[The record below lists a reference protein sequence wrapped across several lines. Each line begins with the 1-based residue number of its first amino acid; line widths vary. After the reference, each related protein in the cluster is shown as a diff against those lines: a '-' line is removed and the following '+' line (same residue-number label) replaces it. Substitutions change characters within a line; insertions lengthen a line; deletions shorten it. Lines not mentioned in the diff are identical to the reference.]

1 MTTTDKD
8 AQARDPFASPSSDGA
23 VDRSD
28 AAASPYDAPTSV
40 DPTPS
45 APPRIAI
52 AVAVLA
58 AAIGIAVYVIGLPG
72 SAELFRTPLDEL
84 TVPIA
89 LVIGLGGLWLAGGL
103 TAAQRSW
110 RVVDI
115 VVASVLGV
123 AGGLLFA
130 VWNANYE
137 TIKLPFAGFPPAGA
151 LLVGVWLL
159 PGVLGGLVI
168 RKPGAAVYTELVAAV
183 VSALIGSQW
192 GFSVVWYGLLEGMG
206 PEVVLALL
214 LYRRFGLP
222 SAILAGIGAGVV
234 VGVLDTLLYYPEFS
248 AAWKLAYGGCA
259 MLSGAIIAGV
269 GSWALTRALA
279 TTGALAPL
287 ASGRSAARV

>member
-1 MTTTDKD
+1 MTTIRNDNEPR
-8 AQARDPFASPSSDGA
+8 QAAEPNARPPA
-23 VDRSD
+23 
-28 AAASPYDAPTSV
+28 
-40 DPTPS
+40 
-45 APPRIAI
+45 APPRAAI
-52 AVAVLA
+52 AFAVLA
-58 AAIGIAVYVIGLPG
+58 AALGVAVYVIGLPSSPSIFG
-72 SAELFRTPLDEL
+72 SPLSEL
-84 TVPIA
+84 TLPIA
-89 LVIGLGGLWLAGGL
+89 LIIGLGGLWLAGGV

-137 TIKLPFAGFPPAGA
+137 TIKIPFSGFPPAGA

-222 SAILAGIGAGVV
+222 SAVLAGIGAGVV

-248 AAWKLAYGGCA
+248 PTWKLAYGGFA
-259 MLSGAIIAGV
+259 MLSGAVIAGA
-269 GSWALTRALA
+269 GSWLLTRAIA
-279 TTGALAPL
+279 ATGALAPL

>member
-1 MTTTDKD
+1 MTTTHEDVD
-8 AQARDPFASPSSDGA
+8 TTSS
-23 VDRSD
+23 
-28 AAASPYDAPTSV
+28 
-40 DPTPS
+40 TPS
-45 APPRIAI
+45 TPPRVAVAI
-52 AVAVLA
+52 GILAAAVAV
-58 AAIGIAVYVIGLPG
+58 AVYVIGLP
-72 SAELFRTPLDEL
+72 SSVSIFHTPLDEL
-84 TVPIA
+84 VLPIA
-89 LVIGLGGLWLAGGL
+89 LVIGLGGVWLAAGI
-103 TAAQRSW
+103 TVAQRSW
-110 RVVDI
+110 RIVDI

-168 RKPGAAVYTELVAAV
+168 RKPGAAVYTELVAAI

-222 SAILAGIGAGVV
+222 SAVLAGIGAGVV

-248 AAWKLAYGGCA
+248 AAWKLAYGGFA
-259 MLSGAIIAGV
+259 MLSGAVIAGV

-279 TTGALAPL
+279 AAGVLTPF
-287 ASGRSAARV
+287 ASGRSATRV

>member
-1 MTTTDKD
+1 MSTIRSDQD
-8 AQARDPFASPSSDGA
+8 AGATATRTSSSD
-23 VDRSD
+23 S
-28 AAASPYDAPTSV
+28 
-40 DPTPS
+40 PTPAGPS
-45 APPRIAI
+45 RLAI
-52 AVAVLA
+52 VIAVLA
-58 AAIGIAVYVIGLPG
+58 AAIGIAVYVIGLPSSRSMFG
-72 SAELFRTPLDEL
+72 TSLAELTL
-84 TVPIA
+84 PIA

-103 TAAQRSW
+103 SAAQRSW

-168 RKPGAAVYTELVAAV
+168 RKPGAAVYTELVAAI

-222 SAILAGIGAGVV
+222 SAVLAGIGAGVV
-234 VGVLDTLLYYPEFS
+234 VGVLDSLIYYPEFS
-248 AAWKLAYGGCA
+248 TSWKLAYGGFA
-259 MLSGAIIAGV
+259 MLSGAVIAGV
-269 GSWALTRALA
+269 GSWVLTRALA
-279 TTGALAPL
+279 ATGALAPL
-287 ASGRSAARV
+287 PSGRSATRV

>member
-1 MTTTDKD
+1 MSTT
-8 AQARDPFASPSSDGA
+8 RNENDPFASPPADPPTGYAEPST
-23 VDRSD
+23 
-28 AAASPYDAPTSV
+28 PTSGHAV
-40 DPTPS
+40 AGDPPSTPS
-45 APPRIAI
+45 AIAV

-58 AAIGIAVYVIGLPG
+58 AIIGVAVYVVGLPD
-72 SAELFRTPLDEL
+72 SPTVFNTPLAELTL
-84 TVPIA
+84 PIA
-89 LVIGLGGLWLAGGL
+89 LLIGLGGLWTAGGL
-103 TAAQRSW
+103 LAVRRSW

-137 TIKLPFAGFPPAGA
+137 TIKLPFAGFPPAAA

-206 PEVVLALL
+206 PEVVLAVL

-222 SAILAGIGAGVV
+222 SAVLAGVGAGVV

-248 AAWKLAYGGCA
+248 SAWKLAYGGFA
-259 MLSGAIIAGV
+259 MLSGAVIAGV

-279 TTGALAPL
+279 ATGALAPL
-287 ASGRSAARV
+287 ASGRTATRV

>member
-1 MTTTDKD
+1 MSTT
-8 AQARDPFASPSSDGA
+8 RNENDPFASPPADPPRGFAEPSRSTSGHA
-23 VDRSD
+23 V
-28 AAASPYDAPTSV
+28 AG
-40 DPTPS
+40 DPSRPSTPS
-45 APPRIAI
+45 AVAVG
-52 AVAVLA
+52 VAVLA
-58 AAIGIAVYVIGLPG
+58 AIIGVAVYVVGLPD
-72 SAELFRTPLDEL
+72 SPKIFNTPLAELTL
-84 TVPIA
+84 PIA
-89 LVIGLGGLWLAGGL
+89 LLIGLGGLWTAGGL
-103 TAAQRSW
+103 IAVRRSW

-137 TIKLPFAGFPPAGA
+137 TIKLPFAGFPPAAA

-206 PEVVLALL
+206 PEVVLAVL

-222 SAILAGIGAGVV
+222 SAVLAGVGAGVV

-248 AAWKLAYGGCA
+248 PAWKLAYGGFA
-259 MLSGAIIAGV
+259 MLSGAVIAGV

-279 TTGALAPL
+279 ATGALAPL
-287 ASGRSAARV
+287 ASGRTATRV

>member
-1 MTTTDKD
+1 
-8 AQARDPFASPSSDGA
+8 
-23 VDRSD
+23 
-28 AAASPYDAPTSV
+28 
-40 DPTPS
+40 
-45 APPRIAI
+45 
-52 AVAVLA
+52 VAVLA
-58 AAIGIAVYVIGLPG
+58 AIIGVAVYVVGLPD
-72 SAELFRTPLDEL
+72 SPKVFNTPLAELTL
-84 TVPIA
+84 PIA
-89 LVIGLGGLWLAGGL
+89 LVIGLGGLWTAGGL
-103 TAAQRSW
+103 VAVRRSW

-137 TIKLPFAGFPPAGA
+137 TIKLPFAGFPPAAA

-206 PEVVLALL
+206 PEVVLAVL

-222 SAILAGIGAGVV
+222 SAVLAGIGAGVV

-248 AAWKLAYGGCA
+248 PAWKLAYGGFA
-259 MLSGAIIAGV
+259 MLSGAVIAGV

-279 TTGALAPL
+279 ATGALAPL
-287 ASGRSAARV
+287 ASGRTATRV

>member
-1 MTTTDKD
+1 MTTIRNDNEPR
-8 AQARDPFASPSSDGA
+8 QAAEPNARPPA
-23 VDRSD
+23 
-28 AAASPYDAPTSV
+28 
-40 DPTPS
+40 
-45 APPRIAI
+45 APPRAAIAI
-52 AVAVLA
+52 AVLA
-58 AAIGIAVYVIGLPG
+58 AAFGVAVYVIGLPSSPSIFG
-72 SAELFRTPLDEL
+72 SPLSEL
-84 TVPIA
+84 TLPIA
-89 LVIGLGGLWLAGGL
+89 LIIGLGGLWLAGGV

-137 TIKLPFAGFPPAGA
+137 TIKIPFSGFPPAGA

-183 VSALIGSQW
+183 VAALIGSQW

-222 SAILAGIGAGVV
+222 SAVLAGIGAGVV

-248 AAWKLAYGGCA
+248 PTWKLAYGGFA
-259 MLSGAIIAGV
+259 MLSGAVIAGA
-269 GSWALTRALA
+269 GSWLLTRAIA
-279 TTGALAPL
+279 ATGALAPL

>member
-1 MTTTDKD
+1 MTGMTSNTPIGTGPGTT
-8 AQARDPFASPSSDGA
+8 
-23 VDRSD
+23 
-28 AAASPYDAPTSV
+28 AAPL
-40 DPTPS
+40 DPTPRT
-45 APPRIAI
+45 APSPVAI
-52 AVAVLA
+52 GVAVVGVV
-58 AAIGIAVYVIGLPG
+58 AAILIYVIGLPSSG
-72 SAELFRTPLDEL
+72 SLFGTTLADL
-84 TVPIA
+84 TLPTA
-89 LVIGLGGLWLAGGL
+89 LIVGLGGLWVAGSL
-103 TAAQRSW
+103 TAARTSW

-137 TIKLPFAGFPPAGA
+137 TLKLPFAGFPPAGA

-168 RKPGAAVYTELVAAV
+168 RKPGAAVYTELIAAI
-183 VSALIGSQW
+183 VSALVGSQW

-206 PEVVLALL
+206 PEVVLAIL

-222 SAILAGIGAGVV
+222 SAMLAGVGAGIV

-248 AAWKLAYGGCA
+248 VAWKLAYGACA
-259 MLSGAIIAGV
+259 VVSGIVIAGI

-279 TTGALAPL
+279 ATGALSPL
-287 ASGRSAARV
+287 ASGRSAVRV

>member
-1 MTTTDKD
+1 MSTIHNDN
-8 AQARDPFASPSSDGA
+8 DPFASPPADPPTRVAEPSI
-23 VDRSD
+23 
-28 AAASPYDAPTSV
+28 PTSGHGAAG
-40 DPTPS
+40 DPSQPSTPS
-45 APPRIAI
+45 AIAV

-58 AAIGIAVYVIGLPG
+58 AIVGVAVYVVGLPDSPKVFG
-72 SAELFRTPLDEL
+72 TPLAELTL
-84 TVPIA
+84 PIA
-89 LVIGLGGLWLAGGL
+89 LVIGLGGLWTAGGL
-103 TAAQRSW
+103 VAVRRSW

-137 TIKLPFAGFPPAGA
+137 TIKLPFAGFPPAAA

-206 PEVVLALL
+206 PEVVLAVL

-222 SAILAGIGAGVV
+222 SAVLAGIGAGVV

-248 AAWKLAYGGCA
+248 PAWKLAYGGFA
-259 MLSGAIIAGV
+259 MLSGAVIAGV

-279 TTGALAPL
+279 ATGALAPL
-287 ASGRSAARV
+287 ASGRTATRV

>member
-1 MTTTDKD
+1 MSTTRNDN
-8 AQARDPFASPSSDGA
+8 DPFASPPAGPSTGFVEPSS
-23 VDRSD
+23 S
-28 AAASPYDAPTSV
+28 TSGHSV
-40 DPTPS
+40 AGDPSQPS
-45 APPRIAI
+45 APSAVAL

-58 AAIGIAVYVIGLPG
+58 AIVGVAVYVIGLPDSPTLFG
-72 SAELFRTPLDEL
+72 TPLAELTL
-84 TVPIA
+84 PIA
-89 LVIGLGGLWLAGGL
+89 LLIGLGGLWTAGGL
-103 TAAQRSW
+103 VAARRSW

-130 VWNANYE
+130 IWNANYE
-137 TIKLPFAGFPPAGA
+137 TIKLPFAGFPPAAA

-206 PEVVLALL
+206 PEVVLAVL

-222 SAILAGIGAGVV
+222 SAVLAGIGAGVV

-248 AAWKLAYGGCA
+248 PAWKLAYGGFA
-259 MLSGAIIAGV
+259 MLSGAVIAGV

-279 TTGALAPL
+279 ATGALAPL
-287 ASGRSAARV
+287 ASGRTATRV

>member
-1 MTTTDKD
+1 MSTT
-8 AQARDPFASPSSDGA
+8 RNENDPLASPPAGRPTGSAEPSI
-23 VDRSD
+23 
-28 AAASPYDAPTSV
+28 PTSGHAV
-40 DPTPS
+40 VGDPSRPSTPS
-45 APPRIAI
+45 AIAV

-58 AAIGIAVYVIGLPG
+58 AIIGVAVYVVGLPD
-72 SAELFRTPLDEL
+72 SPKVFNTPLAELTL
-84 TVPIA
+84 PIA
-89 LVIGLGGLWLAGGL
+89 LVIGLGGLWTAGGL
-103 TAAQRSW
+103 VAVRRSW

-130 VWNANYE
+130 IWNANYE
-137 TIKLPFAGFPPAGA
+137 TIKLPFAGFPPAAA

-206 PEVVLALL
+206 PEVVLAVL

-222 SAILAGIGAGVV
+222 TAVLAGIGAGVV

-248 AAWKLAYGGCA
+248 AAWKLAYGGFA
-259 MLSGAIIAGV
+259 MLSGAVIAGV

-279 TTGALAPL
+279 ATGALAPL
-287 ASGRSAARV
+287 ASGRTATRV

>member
-1 MTTTDKD
+1 MSITSKG
-8 AQARDPFASPSSDGA
+8 AGPQQGRDPYAGPRLEQGTQPPERHRPA
-23 VDRSD
+23 SD
-28 AAASPYDAPTSV
+28 APPAE
-40 DPTPS
+40 PS
-45 APPRIAI
+45 APPRVAI
-52 AVAVLA
+52 VVAGLA
-58 AAIGIAVYVIGLPG
+58 AAIGIAVYVIGLPSSPSVFG
-72 SAELFRTPLDEL
+72 SPLSDL
-84 TVPIA
+84 TLPIA
-89 LVIGLGGLWLAGGL
+89 LVVGLGGLWLAGGL
-103 TAAQRSW
+103 VAASRSW

-137 TIKLPFAGFPPAGA
+137 TIKIPFAGFPPAGA

-206 PEVVLALL
+206 PEVVLAVL

-222 SAILAGIGAGVV
+222 SAVLAGIGAGVV
-234 VGVLDTLLYYPEFS
+234 VGVLDTVLYYPEFS
-248 AAWKLAYGGCA
+248 AAWKLAYGGFA
-259 MLSGAIIAGV
+259 MLSGAVIAGL

-279 TTGALAPL
+279 STGALAPL